1 MKRIALSALAILALF
16 AALFPMDDAKLL
28 RMPDINKN
36 LIVFVYAGDIWSVPA
51 AGGEAKR
58 LTSHLG
64 LEAFPKISPDG
75 RWIAFSGEYSGT
87 RQIFVMPSAGGTP
100 RQLTYYN
107 DVGIL
112 PPRGG
117 IDNYPL
123 DWTPDGR
130 KILFHAN
137 RTPYGER
144 MGKYFLVGL
153 DGGLETALQIPEAG
167 GGTFSPTGNEIVYT
181 PISREFRT
189 WKRYKGGRQQDIW
202 IYDLKNDTSKRLT
215 NFEGSDLHPIW
226 HKDKIFFVSDRDLV
240 QNIYTHDLKT
250 GQVTKVTDHREYD
263 VLWPSGEGGL
273 VAYENAGNIWKLDLD
288 TGKTEKVAVDIRF
301 DNPNTIPYF
310 KNVADTIG
318 GLDISPKGKRA
329 VFEARGDIFTVP
341 AAEGITYNLTN
352 SQGVREVYPA
362 WSPDGRYIAYCSDK
376 TGEYEIYL
384 VDTADG
390 NKISQLTAG
399 SSAWKYQPVW
409 SPDSSML
416 AFTDRNLQL
425 QVIDIKT
432 KAVKAVDSARRFE
445 LTDFSWSPD
454 SKWLAYSK
462 DGDNAQP
469 AIWAYSLETG
479 KTQRVTDEM
488 FNNFGPVF
496 SKCGNYLFFLSLRDF
511 DQTFSSFEFN
521 YIVNDAAR
529 IYAVALTKTA
539 PPLLP
544 DKNDLEEVKKE
555 EPEKKAGSDTK
566 PEAKPAEKPGLKDA
580 AKEEKPKPAALKI
593 DFEGINDRIV
603 VLPPARGNYGG
614 IVAVEGGL
622 LYFRAGELHKFTFED
637 KKDVPIFSGLQGA
650 SVSADGKKLLYQS
663 GPAYGIVDIAPN
675 QKAGDGRLNLD
686 GLTMKID
693 PMKEWAQIY
702 TDGWRIFRDWF
713 YVKNMHGVDW
723 PAMREKYARWLPSL
737 SHRADLDFIFGELVG
752 ELNAGH
758 CYIDWGNFPRVQRLN
773 GGLLGAELQA
783 DEKAGRYIIKKI
795 YKGENWYAANRSP
808 LTEQGIDVREGE
820 YLIRLNGQDI
830 TTKDNP
836 YLFLENTAG
845 KKTAIVVNGRP
856 VPEGGREYWIRPVAS
871 EQSLLYLDWVRSRR
885 ALVEKLSGGR
895 IGYFHVPDT
904 AFSGNREF
912 FKGFYAFFNKD
923 ALIIDE
929 RYNGGGFSTAVM
941 IDMLGRRTTS
951 YWARRGL
958 DMAQDPGIAHDGPK
972 VMLINHYSSSGGD
985 AFPFNFREQKLGT
998 LIGTRTWGGLVGQSG
1013 NAGLIDG
1020 TAIRVATVGI
1030 VSTEGEWT
1038 VEGEGVAPDIEVWDL
1053 PERVARG
1060 GDPSLEKAVA
1070 FLLEELKKNPPK
1082 KVAKPADP
1090 DRSKWHEKKK

>member
-1 MKRIALSALAILALF
+1 MKKVVLIAMAILALF
-16 AALFPMDDAKLL
+16 IGLFPADDAKLL
-28 RMPDINKN
+28 RMPDINKD

-51 AGGEAKR
+51 AGGDAKR
-58 LTSHLG
+58 LTSHVG

-87 RQIFVMPSAGGTP
+87 RQIFVMPSTGGTP

-215 NFEGSDLHPIW
+215 EFEGSDLHPIW
-226 HKDKIFFVSDRDLV
+226 HRDKIFFVSDRGLI
-240 QNIYTHDLKT
+240 QNIYAHDLKT
-250 GQVTKVTDHREYD
+250 GQVAKVTDHREYD

-288 TGKTEKVAVDIRF
+288 SRKAEKVAVDIRF

-310 KNVADTIG
+310 RAVADTIG

-341 AAEGITYNLTN
+341 ATEGITYNLTN
-352 SQGVREVYPA
+352 SQGVREVFPA

-376 TGEYEIYL
+376 TGEYEICL
-384 VDTADG
+384 VDTVE
-390 NKISQLTAG
+390 NNTITQLTTG
-399 SSAWKYQPVW
+399 STAWKFQPVW

-416 AFTDRNLQL
+416 AFTGRNLKL

-432 KAVKAVDSARRFE
+432 KAVKTVDSARRVE

-454 SKWLAYSK
+454 SKWLAYPK

-469 AIWAYSLETG
+469 AIWVYSVEKE
-479 KTQRVTDEM
+479 KTQRITDEM

-521 YIVNDAAR
+521 YIVNEAAR

-555 EPEKKAGSDTK
+555 EPEKKAGGETK
-566 PEAKPAEKPGLKDA
+566 PEAKPAEKPGPKDA
-580 AKEEKPKPAALKI
+580 AKEEKPKPAALTI
-593 DFEGINDRIV
+593 DFDGINDRIV

-614 IVAVEGGL
+614 IAPVEGGL

-637 KKDVPIFSGLQGA
+637 KKDVLIFAGLQAG
-650 SVSADGKKLLYQS
+650 SVSADGKKLLYRA
-663 GPAYGIVDIAPN
+663 GPTYGIVDIAPN
-675 QKAGDGRLNLD
+675 QKAGDGRLNLE

-693 PMKEWAQIY
+693 PMKEWVQIF

-713 YVKNMHGVDW
+713 YVENMHGVDW
-723 PAMREKYARWLPSL
+723 TAMRDRYARWLPSL

-758 CYIDWGNFPRVQRLN
+758 CYIDWGNFPRVPRLN

-795 YKGENWYAANRSP
+795 YKGENWNAATRSP
-808 LTEQGIDVREGE
+808 LTEQGIDVKEGD
-820 YLIRLNGQDI
+820 YLIRLNGQDL

-845 KKTAIVVNGRP
+845 KKISIVVNGRP
-856 VPEGGREYWIRPVAS
+856 VPEGSRELWIRPVAS
-871 EQSLLYLDWVRSRR
+871 EQSLFYLDWVRSRR
-885 ALVEKLSGGR
+885 ALVDKLSGGR

-904 AFSGNREF
+904 AFAGNREF

-958 DMAQDPGIAHDGPK
+958 EMLRDPGIAHDGPK
-972 VMLINHYSSSGGD
+972 AMLINHYSSSGGD
-985 AFPFNFREQKLGT
+985 AFPFNFRERKLGT

-1020 TAIRVATVGI
+1020 TAIRVATVG
-1030 VSTEGEWT
+1030 VVNTEGEWT
-1038 VEGEGVAPDIEVWDL
+1038 VEGEGISPDIEVWDL

-1060 GDPSLEKAVA
+1060 GDPSLERAVA

-1082 KVAKPADP
+1082 KVAKPGDP